1 VFIVAISHFVNNLR
15 NNIMEIAKAI
25 LVHLI
30 VAFSLGLFID
40 VGDAVVSFV
49 GIGGELSD
57 TILS

>member
-1 VFIVAISHFVNNLR
+1 MAISHFVTDLR
-15 NNIMEIAKAI
+15 SNIMEIVKAI
-25 LVHLI
+25 LVHLFA
-30 VAFSLGLFID
+30 AFSLGLFID